1 MLDSTCIG
9 NSDEISGET
18 VFGNRNRNPKFKKTK
33 IHENSRVKFERVY
46 RILKFRIPE
55 NR

>member
-33 IHENSRVKFERVY
+33 IHENSLERVY
-46 RILKFRIPE
+46 RFLKFRIPE